1 MLFGGGFGAPPPRRR
16 QPQNTE
22 QGKPAEQPKPN
33 PPAATT
39 TNTTANTNQ
48 QKPVAP
54 VNPVIPPSDAGK
66 NKPSGDVNKSTD
78 SGKNVNPQGG
88 KDTTITISGGA
99 KVVVNASSNQ
109 KGLNT
114 NKEPSILV
122 PSSNDSPISNIPI
135 ESQPVLPPGG
145 KKIDNYVNPKQP
157 EKKPEPIPSVPTQP
171 TQTV

>member
-22 QGKPAEQPKPN
+22 QGKPAEQPKPS

-39 TNTTANTNQ
+39 SNTITNQ
-48 QKPVAP
+48 QKPVVP

-88 KDTTITISGGA
+88 RDTTIATSGGA
-99 KVVVNASSNQ
+99 KVVVNASTNP

-122 PSSNDSPISNIPI
+122 PSSNDPISNIPI

-157 EKKPEPIPSVPTQP
+157 EKRPEPIPSVPAQP
-171 TQTV
+171 AQTV